1 MKCSYRPQGVCSQQ
15 ITFDL
20 TDGLVREV
28 QFYGG
33 CPGNLQ
39 GIARLAEGMPA
50 DELIARLQGIQCGGK
65 PTSCPD
71 QFAKA
76 LLAAK
81 QKIKEE
87 NS

>member
-20 TDGLVREV
+20 TDGIVREV